1 VTSRGRATPFGTCA
15 RPLRERGS
23 DGANAA
29 NLIHA
34 SLKAFRRAGKVL
46 RARGKPGPLIG
57 QCLGQAGSL
66 VPKRGNAVARAGS
79 VSGNAGN
86 EAGSRGGALR
96 ISGSASGS
104 RAVRSRPAGSAFPVL
119 GQCVPGA
126 RAVCSRCSGSALPV
140 LGQRAPGA
148 RAACSRRSGSVL
160 PALGQCASGA
170 WAVLT
175 TREQC
180 SRQDSRALAGRLAG
194 RDEERPSR
202 CVRLLCPTLSSA
214 GGEGGNRS
222 VRRGRHFVSSAEE
235 ASARALLLPR
245 RHPCRRSSSGSGPRR
260 APAG

>member
-1 VTSRGRATPFGTCA
+1 MPRSRP
-15 RPLRERGS
+15 S
-23 DGANAA
+23 AA
-29 NLIHA
+29 
-34 SLKAFRRAGKVL
+34 
-46 RARGKPGPLIG
+46 RARCSG
-57 QCLGQAGSL
+57 
-66 VPKRGNAVARAGS
+66 RGVNLARS
-79 VSGNAGN
+79 
-86 EAGSRGGALR
+86 
-96 ISGSASGS
+96 SGSAPGRPAVSSRSGAMRS
-104 RAVRSRPAGSAFPVL
+104 PRRAVSRGTPAMKREVGAVPSGFPAVPREVGQCARDQRAVRSRYSGSAFPVL
-119 GQCVPGA
+119 GQCAPGA
-126 RAVCSRCSGSALPV
+126 RAVCSRRSGSA
-140 LGQRAPGA
+140 
-148 RAACSRRSGSVL
+148 L
-160 PALGQCASGA
+160 PALGQCAAGA

-245 RHPCRRSSSGSGPRR
+245 RHPCRRSSSGSGPRP